1 MLQPSFTGRR
11 PYGIL
16 AAAGLVLLLTAQ
28 AAAAPIGPADR
39 DRDLHGPSRYVL
51 LLHAYPRLSPP
62 VIRLDEAFRDTLEAE
77 SPFPVYFYTEYLDLT
92 LFDGDVPQ
100 RELHALLRRKYGSHD
115 IDLIVAAGSRALR
128 VALQNRADLFS
139 GAPVVFLSV
148 DRSSVT
154 DLRLSVDVTG
164 TWQRQNW
171 TETLDLARRLQPE
184 IRRAVVISGSAPS
197 DLVWQTAARQQLA
210 AIPGGLE
217 VSYMTRGVA
226 SSRSPRGSRR

>member
-1 MLQPSFTGRR
+1 
-11 PYGIL
+11 
-16 AAAGLVLLLTAQ
+16 
-28 AAAAPIGPADR
+28 
-39 DRDLHGPSRYVL
+39 
-51 LLHAYPRLSPP
+51 LSPA

-77 SPFPVYFYTEYLDLT
+77 SSFPVYFYTEYLDLT

-100 RELHALLRRKYGSHD
+100 SELHALLRRKYGSHD

-171 TETLDLARRLQPE
+171 TETLDLARRLQPG
-184 IRRAVVISGSAPS
+184 IRRAVVISDRRPRTSCG
-197 DLVWQTAARQQLA
+197 RQRL
-210 AIPGGLE
+210 
-217 VSYMTRGVA
+217 A
-226 SSRSPRGSRR
+226 SSSRPSPAGSRSAT